1 MTRKLWVL
9 STVTLFGVSA
19 MLAGVGLTRNAAAC
33 DEKAKT
39 ASVTSSDCC
48 AKGGAKTASVDA
60 KKVHN
65 SMIKSAVV
73 APGAAPILNI
83 AAFGGLLAAGGS
95 GDCDW
100 CPGASASMS
109 AKECAAIM
117 AASGCASKGT
127 ATTAS
132 YDGAIAAG
140 HKGCDASA
148 TTTAASSGCA
158 TKGATTTA
166 ASSGC
171 TGMKGSA
178 TTTASVDGAKAAGHN
193 GCPAS
198 ATTTAAVS
206 HETSVNSG
214 SMTMAAGGDG
224 CDKASKNT
232 NASAGAGGCCE
243 GKSASAAGAKD
254 EKCSTTK
261 TASLKGLV
269 DDMPYRENKRV
280 VLAGSYACGH
290 CSLEKTA
297 DCSPMLKTADGKVYP
312 MLKGNLSSEMRGA
325 EGKNLEVSG
334 TVKKVDGVKYLDVKS
349 YKVM

>member
-65 SMIKSAVV
+65 SMVKSAVV

-100 CPGASASMS
+100 CPGASMS

-132 YDGAIAAG
+132 LDGAIAAG

-148 TTTAASSGCA
+148 TTTAASSGC
-158 TKGATTTA
+158 
-166 ASSGC
+166 

-178 TTTASVDGAKAAGHN
+178 TTTASYDGAKAAAHDCCARG
-193 GCPAS
+193 

-206 HETSVNSG
+206 HETSVNSA

-224 CDKASKNT
+224 CDKASKT
-232 NASAGAGGCCE
+232 SNASAGAGGCCE

-312 MLKGNLSSEMRGA
+312 MIKGNLSSEMRGA